1 MAPDENYILKAE
13 SDFLVI
19 SIERKLFHLIPLLVD
34 IFAILF
40 FRRVHLIQHHINN
53 IGVVRFR
60 EEREVK
66 VYVMHKI
73 HYIALLYQF
82 LPSLG
87 KRIVIVVQQ
96 GYKRFDYLIV
106 LVIEFF
112 QDDKRVFVIFNCS

>member
-34 IFAILF
+34 VFAILF

-53 IGVVRFR
+53 
-60 EEREVK
+60 
-66 VYVMHKI
+66 
-73 HYIALLYQF
+73 
-82 LPSLG
+82 
-87 KRIVIVVQQ
+87 
-96 GYKRFDYLIV
+96 KRFDYLIV